1 MNSVPRNP
9 GAGNTVGPLSICQP
23 MTPDKRNAIIAQIA
37 KLMDSGKYPAEIVE
51 ILQGSGLS
59 LEQAKELVFAASSQ
73 VAPAY
78 HSRQQLEE
86 AFDPASR
93 TLLICV
99 AIIGF
104 VTILTISLIRSSSPD
119 SPLPDSSLTPIATEQ
134 PQPATKTLVIPAAAQ
149 PQKSTPVWPSD
160 NTTQI
165 PQPGRNTYDYQAG
178 FFQYGIVRYECPPG
192 APTGTSD
199 VELVGAAQVVAKAEF
214 LKRLGPYS
222 NGFRV
227 LIATADGGQRLENLQ
242 YICVLLN
249 NTERDGVYAGI
260 IIPVGY
266 FFYGGPQIIPQIID
280 AKKILYKDLFIAANA
295 DGPRRYPII
304 EKYDA
309 EYVRQEEAIRHRLSV
324 EEARAIALPRIH
336 DWLTENGYDEQ
347 SETFLRRSEEN
358 NGIAYQFKVAGD
370 TKTLNDEVTRTL
382 FTLEVNSRTGAATLL
397 LSADCAEFLRLLRE
411 RGLVPTP

>member
-1 MNSVPRNP
+1 
-9 GAGNTVGPLSICQP
+9 

-51 ILQGSGLS
+51 ILKESGLAQ
-59 LEQAKELVFAASSQ
+59 EEAKQLVFAASAQ

-86 AFDPASR
+86 ALDPASR

-134 PQPATKTLVIPAAAQ
+134 PQPPTKTFVIPAAAPTQ
-149 PQKSTPVWPSD
+149 DSPPVWPSGSA
-160 NTTQI
+160 TQI

-178 FFQYGIVRYECPPG
+178 FFPYGIIRYQCPPG

-199 VELVGAAQVVAKAEF
+199 AELVGAAQVVAKAEF
-214 LKRLGPYS
+214 HYQLDAYA
-222 NGFRV
+222 NGILV
-227 LIATADGGQRLENLQ
+227 SIATADGGQRVETLR

-249 NTERDGVYAGI
+249 NTERGGVYAGI
-260 IIPVGY
+260 IIPASY
-266 FFYGGPQIIPQIID
+266 FFYGGPQIID
-280 AKKILYKDLFIAANA
+280 AKNLVYKDLFVAANA
-295 DGPRRYPII
+295 DGPRRYPIS
-304 EKYDA
+304 EQYDA
-309 EYVRQEEAIRHRLSV
+309 EYIRKEEAIRHRISV

-347 SETFLRRSEEN
+347 SETFLRRSEEKD
-358 NGIAYQFKVAGD
+358 GDAYQFKVAGD
-370 TKTLNDEVTRTL
+370 MKTLNDAVTRTL
-382 FTLEVNSRTGAATLL
+382 FTLEINSRSGAATLL
-397 LSADCAEFLRLLRE
+397 LSTDCAEFLRLLRE

>member
-1 MNSVPRNP
+1 
-9 GAGNTVGPLSICQP
+9 

-51 ILQGSGLS
+51 ILKDSGLS
-59 LEQAKELVFAASSQ
+59 LEEAKELVFAASAQ

-104 VTILTISLIRSSSPD
+104 VTIVTISLIRLSSPD
-119 SPLPDSSLTPIATEQ
+119 SPLPDSSPTPIATEQ
-134 PQPATKTLVIPAAAQ
+134 PQPATKTLIIPVTAPSQ
-149 PQKSTPVWPSD
+149 NSPPIWPSGSA
-160 NTTQI
+160 TQI

-178 FFQYGIVRYECPPG
+178 FFPYGIIRYQCPPG

-199 VELVGAAQVVAKAEF
+199 AELVSAAQAVVRADF
-214 LKRLGPYS
+214 LNRFGAY
-222 NGFRV
+222 GIRV
-227 LIATADGGQRLENLQ
+227 HIAAADGGQQVADLQ
-242 YICVLLN
+242 YFCVLLD
-249 NTERDGVYAGI
+249 NTERGGVYAGI
-260 IIPVGY
+260 IIPAGA
-266 FFYGGPQIIPQIID
+266 FFYGGPQIID
-280 AKKILYKDLFIAANA
+280 AKKLVYRDLFVAATA

-304 EKYDA
+304 EQYDA
-309 EYVRQEEAIRHRLSV
+309 EYVRQEEAIRHRISV

-358 NGIAYQFKVAGD
+358 DGNAYRFKVAGD
-370 TKTLNDEVTRTL
+370 TKTLNDALTRTL
-382 FTLEVNSRTGAATLL
+382 FTLEINSRSGAATLL